1 MTIAGIYSSY
11 LIVVSFLMCRRCFG
25 DIGSFESYLS
35 SEPGSEANLATP
47 DRKERILTNTAGAS
61 LTWGPWHIPGVAGVV
76 LNGFA
81 CAFLFTTWFFT
92 FWPGFSPV
100 TPENMNYNCVLWG
113 GVVIISVVYYV
124 VQGRKEYEG
133 PIVEVLDEDDASGVK
148 GEMTPAGVLP

>member
-11 LIVVSFLMCRRCFG
+11 LIVVSFLMYRRCFG
-25 DIGSFESYLS
+25 EIGSFVAYPS
-35 SEPGSEANLATP
+35 SEPGSEANLTTTG
-47 DRKERILTNTAGAS
+47 RKERILTNTAGAA

-92 FWPGFSPV
+92 FWPAFSPV

-113 GVVIISVVYYV
+113 GVIVISIVYYV

-133 PIVEVLDEDDASGVK
+133 PIVEELDEDDASEAK
-148 GEMTPAGVLP
+148 GEMTPTGAAP